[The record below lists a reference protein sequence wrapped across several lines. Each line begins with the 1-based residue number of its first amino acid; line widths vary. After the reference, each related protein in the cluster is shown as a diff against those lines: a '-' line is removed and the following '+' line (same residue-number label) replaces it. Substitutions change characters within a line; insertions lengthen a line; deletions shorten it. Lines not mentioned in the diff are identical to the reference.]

1 MDSYL
6 VALGSAVWLGIL
18 TSLSPCPLATNI
30 AAISYIGKRL
40 DNPKAVLLSGLM
52 YTVGRM
58 ITYTTLGALVVGSV
72 LSIPEVAMFLQ
83 KHMNKAIGPVLI
95 VAGILLLDV
104 VRLGGY
110 GGGVSEKLALRVQ
123 KWGIWGSLALGVL
136 FALSFC
142 PISAA
147 LFFGSLIP
155 LAIDHQ
161 SSVVMPTVYG
171 IGTALPVVAFAI
183 LIAMGARFLG
193 NIFNKVSVFEKWA
206 RRVTAVAFVIV
217 GGYYVLVYL
226 IGVGV

>member
-6 VALGSAVWLGIL
+6 LALGSAAWLGIL
-18 TSLSPCPLATNI
+18 TSISPCPLATNI

-58 ITYTTLGALVVGSV
+58 LTYTALGALVVSSV

-83 KHMNKAIGPVLI
+83 KHMNKALGPVLI
-95 VAGILLLDV
+95 VAGILLLDMIKL
-104 VRLGGY
+104 RAY
-110 GGGVSEKLALRVQ
+110 GGGVSDKLALRVQ
-123 KWGIWGSLALGVL
+123 KLGIWGPLALGVL

-155 LAIDHQ
+155 IAIDHQ
-161 SSVVMPTVYG
+161 SSFIMPMAYG

-206 RRVTAVAFVIV
+206 RRVTAVAFIIV
-217 GGYYVLVYL
+217 GGYYVVIYL
-226 IGVGV
+226 IGVGG

>member
-6 VALGSAVWLGIL
+6 LALGSAAWLGVL
-18 TSLSPCPLATNI
+18 TSISPCPLATNI

-40 DNPKAVLLSGLM
+40 DNPKAVMLSGLM

-58 ITYTTLGALVVGSV
+58 VTYTALGALVVSSV

-83 KHMNKAIGPVLI
+83 KHMNKALGPVLI
-95 VAGILLLDV
+95 IAGVLLLDV
-104 VRLGGY
+104 VRLRAY
-110 GGGVSEKLALRVQ
+110 GGGVSDKLALRVQ

-155 LAIDHQ
+155 IAIDHQ
-161 SSVVMPTVYG
+161 SSLAMPMVYG
-171 IGTALPVVAFAI
+171 IGTALPVVVFAI

-206 RRVTAVAFVIV
+206 RRVTAVAFIIV
-217 GGYYVLVYL
+217 GGYYVLIYL
-226 IGVGV
+226 IGVNV

>member
-6 VALGSAVWLGIL
+6 LALGSAAWLGVL
-18 TSLSPCPLATNI
+18 TSISPCPLATNI

-40 DNPKAVLLSGLM
+40 DNPKAVMLSGLM

-58 ITYTTLGALVVGSV
+58 VTYTALGALVVGSV
-72 LSIPEVAMFLQ
+72 LSIPQVAMFLQ
-83 KHMNKAIGPVLI
+83 KHMNKALGPVLI
-95 VAGILLLDV
+95 IAGVLLLDV
-104 VRLGGY
+104 VRLRAY
-110 GGGVSEKLALRVQ
+110 GGGVSDKLALRVQ

-155 LAIDHQ
+155 IAIDHQ
-161 SSVVMPTVYG
+161 SSLVMPMVYG

-206 RRVTAVAFVIV
+206 RRLTAVAFIIV

-226 IGVGV
+226 IGVDV

>member
-193 NIFNKVSVFEKWA
+193 NIFDKVSVFEKWA